1 VPRAENPCPECGKPV
16 SKGNDRCPSCGEAL
30 TLRRGTIAKPHQ
42 TLLDLNKFFIVAAV
56 FIILIVP
63 LGFCIRPG

>member
-1 VPRAENPCPECGKPV
+1 VARGDKSCPECGKPI
-16 SKGNDRCPSCGEAL
+16 SKDDDRCPRCGEEL
-30 TLRRGTIAKPHQ
+30 TLRRGTFAKPHQ
-42 TLLDLNKFFIVAAV
+42 TILDLNKFFVVAAV